1 VCLQSLIR
9 RAGLF
14 HMAGF
19 EEIKADSE
27 STVILINNDGM
38 GAAEEALRHKLLKVY
53 LTMLQENGLYPGAIC
68 FYATGVKMVVE
79 VSPVLDLL
87 RSLEEKGVRLIICI
101 TCLQYYGL
109 AEKVKVGI
117 VGGMSDIL
125 LAQWMAK
132 KVITL

>member
-1 VCLQSLIR
+1 MVDFGEL
-9 RAGLF
+9 
-14 HMAGF
+14 
-19 EEIKADSE
+19 KANSA

-38 GAAEEALRHKLLKVY
+38 GAAEQTLRHKLLGVY

-68 FYATGVKMVVE
+68 FYAGGVKMVVE
-79 VSPVLDLL
+79 GSPVLDLL
-87 RSLEEKGVRLIICI
+87 RSLEEKGVRLVICA

-109 AEKVKVGI
+109 TEKVKVGI

-125 LAQWMAK
+125 LAQWMAG